1 MTVLL
6 CLVLLAA
13 DTTGQPAVGDTLWAE
28 RTLRLPAGVMVRPRP
43 LRVSE
48 PLQALGP
55 PEAVLRA
62 GSVRLRYP
70 LVAWEPGRHSVPV
83 PGAILIREDG
93 WSDTLPDWRVT
104 LDVASVLPDLPRDS
118 LAPREAAPALPQA
131 TRRPRAV
138 GMALA
143 LALVILLPLH
153 LAWGRRRPITP
164 QTRPR
169 PHRPDAALLRQW
181 AGQGELGAALEGWR
195 SRLRDVPGVQAA
207 CLRDEIAA
215 RRFGPHDPE
224 TAAGLVARAEALGRG
239 RA

>member
-1 MTVLL
+1 MMLL
-6 CLVLLAA
+6 CLVLLAT
-13 DTTGQPAVGDTLWAE
+13 DTTDQSAVGDTLWAE

-55 PEAVLRA
+55 PEAVLQA
-62 GSVRLRYP
+62 DSVRLRYP
-70 LVAWEPGRHSVPV
+70 LVAWEPGRHAVSV

-104 LDVASVLPDLPRDS
+104 VDVASVLPDLPRDS

-143 LALVILLPLH
+143 LALVVLLPLH
-153 LAWGRRRPITP
+153 RAWGHRRPITP
-164 QTRPR
+164 RTRPR
-169 PHRPDAALLRQW
+169 PYRPDAALLRRW
-181 AGQGELGAALEGWR
+181 AGQGEPNAALEGWR
-195 SRLRDVPGVQAA
+195 CRLQDVPGGEAVR
-207 CLRDEIAA
+207 LSEEIAA
-215 RRFGPHDPE
+215 SRFGPHDPAL
-224 TAAGLVARAEALGRG
+224 AAGLMARADALERG
-239 RA
+239 RT